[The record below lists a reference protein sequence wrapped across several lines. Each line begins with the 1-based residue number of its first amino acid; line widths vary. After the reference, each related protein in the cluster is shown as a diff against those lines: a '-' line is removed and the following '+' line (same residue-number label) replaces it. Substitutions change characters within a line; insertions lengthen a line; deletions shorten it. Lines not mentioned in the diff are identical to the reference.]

1 MTTSDHSQDSELARG
16 EERPSDTDLPQ
27 EADAPREAARPTDE
41 ARPATEEH
49 LTKEER
55 TRQAPAQH
63 SAPSARRFGLP
74 VRAWRIIGVIGLVL
88 SVCGV
93 GAAWAVSSPLGA
105 SPDDD
110 YHLGSIW
117 CPPPLSESGC
127 STGYTDRGT
136 FGPVVPESVSST

>member
-16 EERPSDTDLPQ
+16 EERASDADLPQ

-49 LTKEER
+49 LANEER

-74 VRAWRIIGVIGLVL
+74 VRAWRIMGAIGLVL

-117 CPPPLSESGC
+117 
-127 STGYTDRGT
+127 
-136 FGPVVPESVSST
+136 